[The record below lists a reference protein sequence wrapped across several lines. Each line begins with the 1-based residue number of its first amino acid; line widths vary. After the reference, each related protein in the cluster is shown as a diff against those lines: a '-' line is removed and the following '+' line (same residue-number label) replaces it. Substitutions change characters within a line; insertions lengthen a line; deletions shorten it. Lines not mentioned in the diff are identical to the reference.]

1 MIPVRSSILEARD
14 PRCRSWPRAITVG
27 TSPTPKLF
35 AVATPRVLARTSV
48 TSSCGGGGRIK
59 NLVLAPSHSLKG
71 PVPSLKFCWRA
82 MQNNQTNEQK
92 RCFSMGQAAGQGT
105 WGHVPGNASDLI
117 PLDVSFQVNRSDL
130 EVKLGSVI
138 QA

>member
-1 MIPVRSSILEARD
+1 
-14 PRCRSWPRAITVG
+14 
-27 TSPTPKLF
+27 
-35 AVATPRVLARTSV
+35 
-48 TSSCGGGGRIK
+48 
-59 NLVLAPSHSLKG
+59 
-71 PVPSLKFCWRA
+71 
-82 MQNNQTNEQK
+82 
-92 RCFSMGQAAGQGT
+92 MGQAAGQGT